1 MVGGSE
7 RGPTWRRVAAIAI
20 TGLALALAGCGGG
33 GGAGPSPT
41 PPPSG
46 GGQIGDAPSGTSTT
60 PAPAE
65 TTTQSGGG
73 GGGGAPTYPKEAGPY
88 AVELMKAVSA
98 QNMTR
103 VNLLAEQGAALQAT
117 GGHGQLAGGW
127 VVYSC
132 SSPDAN
138 NMTGCTVRNDHGDDA
153 RVTVRGSQ
161 LGAPTAVTNVVLD
174 LTTYPSSPEAYVGEM
189 LRGRDN
195 DNRQRVARLSNST
208 MFNKL
213 TCYIAGKQA
222 STEPIDGTT
231 SKVTISGVGA
241 DLGKQMQFKVLTS
254 PGGKANAV
262 KELLSSQ
269 CG

>member
-1 MVGGSE
+1 MVGG
-7 RGPTWRRVAAIAI
+7 PAFRRAAAIAI
-20 TGLALALAGCGGG
+20 MALGLAVTGCGSGGG
-33 GGAGPSPT
+33 GGPAQT
-41 PPPSG
+41 PPASG
-46 GGQIGDAPSGTSTT
+46 DGQIGDAPSGTSTT

-73 GGGGAPTYPKEAGPY
+73 GGGGGATTYPKEAGPY

-98 QNMTR
+98 EDMTR
-103 VNLLAEQGAALQAT
+103 VNSLAEQGAALQAT
-117 GGHGQLAGGW
+117 GGHPRLAGGW

-138 NMTGCTVRNDHGDDA
+138 NNTGCTVRNDHGDDA

-161 LGAPTAVTNVVLD
+161 LGAPTAVTNVMLD
-174 LTTYPSSPEAYVGEM
+174 LTTYPSGPDAYVREM
-189 LRGRDN
+189 LRGRDA

-213 TCYIAGKQA
+213 TCQIGGTQTSMEAID
-222 STEPIDGTT
+222 STTT
-231 SKVTISGVGA
+231 KVTISGIGA
-241 DLGKQMQFKVLTS
+241 DYGKQMEFKVLTS

-262 KELLSSQ
+262 KDLLSSQ